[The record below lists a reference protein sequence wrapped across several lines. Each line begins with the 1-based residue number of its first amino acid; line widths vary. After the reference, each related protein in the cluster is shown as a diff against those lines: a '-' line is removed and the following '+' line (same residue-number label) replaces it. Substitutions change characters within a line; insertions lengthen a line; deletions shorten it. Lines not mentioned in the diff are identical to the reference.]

1 MNNFKGENM
10 FNLLEELKKHTPFD
24 ENEEQS
30 KNTVIKFLESDA
42 DWYVRTNLAGHIT
55 AGALVVDGKGE
66 VLLNHHKGN
75 GMWLQFGGHSDG
87 DTNTL
92 NVAKREVMEESG
104 ITDFEVISDG
114 IFDVDVQVIPYSARK
129 NEPEHFHYDVNFLI
143 LAHNKNFVLS
153 DESTELAWLTID
165 EARKRLDKDD
175 VSTRRMLTKYENMLK
190 Q

>member
-1 MNNFKGENM
+1 MFMTKTIKLTDKSNDYYGNCRALIVKGGKMVAMHRVKKGDEFYVTPGGHKEKGEDDY
-10 FNLLEELKKHTPFD
+10 TCC
-24 ENEEQS
+24 
-30 KNTVIKFLESDA
+30 
-42 DWYVRTNLAGHIT
+42 
-55 AGALVVDGKGE
+55 
-66 VLLNHHKGN
+66 
-75 GMWLQFGGHSDG
+75 
-87 DTNTL
+87 
-92 NVAKREVMEESG
+92 KREVMEESG